1 MSARLVVEACTGAS
15 SFQDGG
21 RRGYQ
26 RQGLSG
32 SGPMDRLALAA
43 ANALVGNA
51 LGIVALELGLG
62 GGRFRL
68 EGGDLWMALAGAP
81 CALRVD
87 GVPVPDHR
95 AFPLSEGSTLAIEVA
110 RRGVF
115 AYLACA
121 GGFAVPSILGSA
133 ALHQRAGLGGLHGRG
148 LRTGDVIDGENASR
162 GEPGSFGIPGSL
174 DPLPLETDAPVRV
187 VLGPQADRFTPEA
200 VALFTDAA
208 FAVSHR
214 ADRMG
219 IHLDGP
225 ALAHGPHGYNIVSDA
240 TVMGSVQVPG
250 SGRPIVLMADRQTT
264 GGYPK
269 IATVISADLRR
280 VAQRRPGE
288 AIQFRAIPLA
298 EAFALARERAA
309 RTAALPGAVRAHAA
323 SAGDRLAGA
332 NLAGAAVDAFAD
344 PLCDGP

>member
-1 MSARLVVEACTGAS
+1 MRVRLAVQAITGAV

-43 ANALVGNA
+43 ANALVGNRPET
-51 LGIVALELGLG
+51 VAIEFGLG

-68 EGGDLWMALAGAP
+68 EGGDAWLALAGAP
-81 CALRVD
+81 CALRID
-87 GVPVPDHR
+87 GAPVPDHR
-95 AFPLSEGSTLAIEVA
+95 AVLLCAGASLVIEA
-110 RRGVF
+110 PRRGVF
-115 AYLACA
+115 AYLAVA
-121 GGFAVPSILGSA
+121 GGFDVPCVLGSA
-133 ALHQRAGLGGLHGRG
+133 ALHQRAGLGGFDGRG
-148 LRTGDVIDGENASR
+148 LRAGDALAVASATEDGPRSPE
-162 GEPGSFGIPGSL
+162 IPGSL
-174 DPLPLETDAPVRV
+174 DPLPLDTEAPVRV
-187 VLGPQADRFTPEA
+187 VLGPQADRFA
-200 VALFTDAA
+200 SDALALFTDAA
-208 FAVSHR
+208 FTVSHR

-219 IHLDGP
+219 IQLDGP
-225 ALAHGPHGYNIVSDA
+225 ALAHGSDGYNIVSDA

-269 IATVISADLRR
+269 IATVVSADLRR

-288 AIQFRAIPLA
+288 ALRFRAIPLGD
-298 EAFALARERAA
+298 AFALAREHAA
-309 RTAALPGAVRAHAA
+309 LLGALPGAARAHATA
-323 SAGDRLAGA
+323 SGDRLAGA

-344 PLCDGP
+344 PLSEEP